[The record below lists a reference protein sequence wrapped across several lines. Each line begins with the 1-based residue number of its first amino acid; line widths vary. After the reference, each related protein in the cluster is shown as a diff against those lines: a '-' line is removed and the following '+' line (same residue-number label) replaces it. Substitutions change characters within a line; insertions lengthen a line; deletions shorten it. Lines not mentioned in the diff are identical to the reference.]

1 MTIMSRSIRRLEPG
15 SRDTQVFGE
24 PYETADGSTVI
35 TVTRAGGGPFATTP
49 LGIFVIHDGKV
60 SWESAIDTTRVALF
74 AEFIGLAAA
83 VIATLAVFRRPPWP
97 DLSANGLSAMRNLKS
112 AWK

>member
-1 MTIMSRSIRRLEPG
+1 MTIIGRSVRRLEPG
-15 SRDTQVFGE
+15 GGGTQVFGE

-35 TVTRAGGGPFATTP
+35 TVTRVGGGPFRPSP

-60 SWESAIDTTRVALF
+60 SWEAAVDSTRLGLL

-83 VIATLAVFRRPPWP
+83 VIATLTLFRRPPWP
-97 DLSANGLSAMRNLKS
+97 DLSVAGLAAMQKFKS
-112 AWK
+112 GSK

>member
-1 MTIMSRSIRRLEPG
+1 M
-15 SRDTQVFGE
+15 FGE

-35 TVTRAGGGPFATTP
+35 TVARAGGGPFPAAP

-74 AEFIGLAAA
+74 AEFIGLAAT

-97 DLSANGLSAMRNLKS
+97 DLSAAGLAAMRKFKS
-112 AWK
+112 GSK

>member
-1 MTIMSRSIRRLEPG
+1 MTIIGRSVRRIEPG
-15 SRDTQVFGE
+15 PKGVQVFGE

-35 TVTRAGGGPFATTP
+35 TVARAGGGPFRAAP
-49 LGIFVIHDGKV
+49 LGIFVIHDGTVK
-60 SWESAIDTTRVALF
+60 WESAIDTTRVALL
-74 AEFIGLAAA
+74 AEFIGLAAT

-97 DLSANGLSAMRNLKS
+97 DLSAAGMSAMRSVKS